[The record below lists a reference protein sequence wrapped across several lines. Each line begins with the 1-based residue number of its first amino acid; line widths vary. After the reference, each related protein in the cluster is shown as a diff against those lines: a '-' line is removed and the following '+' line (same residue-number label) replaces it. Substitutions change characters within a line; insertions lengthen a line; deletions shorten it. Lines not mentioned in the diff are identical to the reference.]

1 MAYFLLMTC
10 PYWLLTIG
18 LAVLIIWL
26 ICRYWLRE
34 KQSMHD
40 RIAEL
45 ESQLNDIPTL
55 KALIAELETAGT
67 GRPAEPV
74 PGAGAAAGVPG

>member
-34 KQSMHD
+34 KQVMHD

-74 PGAGAAAGVPG
+74 PDAGAAAGVPG